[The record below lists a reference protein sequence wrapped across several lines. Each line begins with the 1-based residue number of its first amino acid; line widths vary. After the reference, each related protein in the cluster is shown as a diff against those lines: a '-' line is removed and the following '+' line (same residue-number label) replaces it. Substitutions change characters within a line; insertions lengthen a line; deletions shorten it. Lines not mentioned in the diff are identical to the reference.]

1 MCAHTFILIFISLSF
16 EKQSA
21 MAGKI
26 KIKDIAQRAGV
37 SVGTVDRVIHNRG
50 KVSQKTQEKVEQ
62 AMEEL
67 QYRPNVIARTLAR
80 RAPTRIFALLPYP
93 YQDLYW
99 KKIRQGVLEGFE
111 DYDPFDIKKHIL
123 FYDQYDK
130 DHFQSMFQ
138 SILTSRTDALILG
151 SDFQKEA
158 IDLLQKCDQKNIP
171 AILINAEINSAP
183 YLGFIGIDTFA
194 AGRLAGRIIS
204 STRNLRR
211 ILTLHIVQDI
221 ENTNHFKNKEWGMK
235 EILHQSDLP
244 FSCHSMSLNPVTT
257 SQPEMADKII
267 RKIQEHNID
276 TLYVTNSRAHL
287 VAPSLKKAF
296 PELYIIGYDLVG
308 TNISL
313 LRRGVIN
320 VIIDQRSHLQGYLSI
335 KTLTDHLVLSKKIHK
350 KQYLP
355 LNIIYP
361 ENIPDTPD
369 QATKNQTYM

>member
-1 MCAHTFILIFISLSF
+1 
-16 EKQSA
+16 

-26 KIKDIAQRAGV
+26 KIKDIALRAGV
-37 SVGTVDRVIHNRG
+37 SVGTVDRVIHKRG
-50 KVSQKTQEKVEQ
+50 RVSQKTQEKVEQ
-62 AMEEL
+62 AMQEL

-93 YQDLYW
+93 YQDRYW
-99 KKIRQGVLEGFE
+99 RRIRQGLLDGFE

-130 DHFQSMFQ
+130 EHFRSMFQ
-138 SILTSRTDALILG
+138 SILTSQTDALILG

-158 IDLLQKCDQKNIP
+158 IDLLRKCDQKNIP
-171 AILINAEINSAP
+171 AILINAEINNSP

-194 AGRLAGRIIS
+194 AGKLAGRIIS
-204 STRNLRR
+204 STRHLQN

-244 FSCHSMSLNPVTT
+244 FSCHSLSINPVTT
-257 SQPEMADKII
+257 SQPEMTEQII
-267 RKIQEHNID
+267 REIKKHNID

-287 VAPSLKKAF
+287 VATSVKRAF
-296 PELYIIGYDLVG
+296 PDLYIIGYDLVSA
-308 TNISL
+308 NASL
-313 LRRGVIN
+313 LRKGTIN

-335 KTLTDHLVLSKKIHK
+335 KTLTDHLVLNKTIRK

-355 LNIIYP
+355 LTIIYP
-361 ENIPDTPD
+361 ENLPDHPD
-369 QATKNQTYM
+369 QEMKNINYI